1 MSEVLYKRFIN
12 SVSTSGY
19 KSGKCIPVHVMTAYR
34 GRGGNVALICNL
46 SNRWKWADSHPG
58 HFCTPKESPVPTEYE
73 TSQTTQCLMTHFGMK
88 QWWHN

>member
-46 SNRWKWADSHPG
+46 SNRWK
-58 HFCTPKESPVPTEYE
+58 
-73 TSQTTQCLMTHFGMK
+73 
-88 QWWHN
+88 